1 MTTRRLS
8 FATLRRDQK
17 GATAVEFA
25 LLIGPFLFLLL
36 GLLEVSMQYFIATAM
51 DYSVQK
57 TARLIRTGQAQE
69 SNLSLDDLRST
80 MCEHMLDIFDCTD
93 NSYFSVT
100 ELNSLSATSAALPV
114 NGSGDFIDSDIY
126 EVGHGGSYI
135 IVRGYFQFSPLFDI
149 FGAPTPQLANG
160 NRIVAA
166 SALFRNEPF

>member
-1 MTTRRLS
+1 MRLLRQNLRRLGRD
-8 FATLRRDQK
+8 RR

-36 GLLEVSMQYFIATAM
+36 GLMEVSMQYFIATAM
-51 DYSVQK
+51 DYAVQR

-69 SNLSLDDLRST
+69 TSLSVDELRAT
-80 MCEHMLDIFDCTD
+80 MCQNMLDIFDCPE
-93 NSYFSVT
+93 NSYLSVT
-100 ELNSLSATSAALPV
+100 ELDNLDATSATLPV
-114 NGSGDFIDSDIY
+114 DSSGNFLDSDIY
-126 EVGHGGSYI
+126 EAGHGGSYV

-149 FGAPTPQLANG
+149 FGALTPQLANG

>member
-8 FATLRRDQK
+8 FAALRRDQK

-36 GLLEVSMQYFIATAM
+36 GLMEVSMQYFIATAI

-57 TARLIRTGQAQE
+57 TARLIRTGQAHE
-69 SNLSLDDLRST
+69 SDLSVDDLRTT
-80 MCEHMLDIFDCTD
+80 MCENILDIFDCTD

-100 ELNSLSATSAALPV
+100 ELDNLAATSAALPV
-114 NGSGDFIDSDIY
+114 DSSGEFLDSDIY
-126 EVGHGGSYI
+126 ETGHGGSYI

-149 FGAPTPQLANG
+149 FGALTPQLPNG

>member
-100 ELNSLSATSAALPV
+100 ELDNLAATSAALPV
-114 NGSGDFIDSDIY
+114 KSSGDFVDSTIY
-126 EVGHGGSYI
+126 ETGHGGSYI
-135 IVRGYFQFSPLFDI
+135 IVRGYFQFSPLFDV
-149 FGAPTPQLANG
+149 FGALSPRLPNG
-160 NRIVAA
+160 NRIAAA

>member
-1 MTTRRLS
+1 MTAPKRSLAA
-8 FATLRRDQK
+8 FRRDQK

-36 GLLEVSMQYFIATAM
+36 GLMEVSMQYFIATAM

-69 SNLSLDDLRST
+69 SGLSVDDLRTT
-80 MCEHMLDIFDCTD
+80 MCEHMLNIFDCTD
-93 NSYFSVT
+93 HSYFSVT

-114 NGSGDFIDSDIY
+114 DAAGNFLESHTY
-126 EVGHGGSYI
+126 QAGHGGSYI

-149 FGAPTPQLANG
+149 FGALTPQLANG